1 MVTTIESRKPEF
13 VHSVCPLCRINMEY
27 QMLDTDECNVRCFS
41 CKGESRINKKGRSN
55 SSKPE
60 FARSGTDSNPM
71 DTMYYDLLGI
81 NSNASEA
88 EIKKA
93 YYHSA
98 MKYHPDKN
106 PGNLE
111 AEEKFK
117 QISEAYQV
125 LSDPTKRAMYNMHG
139 MAQGS
144 SESSFVDPQQ
154 FFKQQFGGEKFVSI
168 IGEISIARDFKDAIM
183 ANGGQPNQILTTEE
197 RIMQRQKRVNE
208 LVHNLI
214 AKLSLYT
221 DAFPSPT
228 ADSMP
233 VGTTMEH
240 LSKEALSSF
249 RTVAQI
255 EIDNLKEESY
265 GIELLH
271 AIGYTYCLKSDQW
284 MAIFETDGSFLNRAW
299 GYTSRF
305 ASGFKEKA
313 HIVSSTASTIK
324 TAYDLQT
331 SFSKLQQME
340 SKSES
345 RDSATKGE
353 EVPLTPEQERELKF
367 KLEQEAAA
375 KGMEALWKGSKMEV
389 ESVLREVCDICLS
402 DESLSLEIRK
412 RRAAALRVLGEEYEK
427 ARL

>member
-1 MVTTIESRKPEF
+1 MTVLETRKPQYA
-13 VHSVCPLCRINMEY
+13 HSPCPFCRIIMEY
-27 QMLDTDECNVRCFS
+27 QQLDVEDLTVKCFS
-41 CKGESRINKKGRSN
+41 CNTTSTVNRRSRSYFPKNNTRKTGSDASPID
-55 SSKPE
+55 
-60 FARSGTDSNPM
+60 FT
-71 DTMYYDLLGI
+71 YYELLGVK
-81 NSNASEA
+81 SSASEA

-93 YYHSA
+93 YYISA
-98 MKYHPDKN
+98 MKHHPDKN

-117 QISEAYQV
+117 SISEAYQV
-125 LSDPTKRAMYNMHG
+125 LSDPSKRALYNIHG
-139 MAQGS
+139 KAQGNS
-144 SESSFVDPQQ
+144 DAAFVDPEQ

-168 IGEISIARDFKDAIM
+168 IGEISIAKDFKDAMM
-183 ANGGQPNQILTTEE
+183 ANGGQASQFMTTEE
-197 RIMQRQKRVNE
+197 RIAQREKRVND

-221 DAFPSPT
+221 DAFPSPSVD
-228 ADSMP
+228 AMP

-240 LSKEALSSF
+240 LSKEALNSF

-255 EIDNLKEESY
+255 EIDSLKEESY

-284 MAIFETDGSFLNRAW
+284 TAVFETDGSFYNRAW
-299 GYTSRF
+299 GYTARF
-305 ASGFKEKA
+305 ANGFKEKA
-313 HIVSSTASTIK
+313 HIVTSTASTIK
-324 TAYDLQT
+324 TAYDLQA

-340 SKSES
+340 SGDGKDTSDENG
-345 RDSATKGE
+345 K
-353 EVPLTPEQERELKF
+353 VPLTSEEERELKV

-402 DESLSLEIRK
+402 DETLSLEIRK
-412 RRAAALRVLGEEYEK
+412 RRAIALRVLGEEYEK
-427 ARL
+427 AKN